1 MSVTLHSSLV
11 FPCGVQIPNRLAK
24 AAMSEQL
31 SDYHNS
37 PTNELVRLYQRW
49 ADGGIGLSITG
60 NVMVDRRAL
69 GEPCNVV
76 VEDERNLDK
85 LSEWAKAGKS
95 RGGKIIMQINHPGRQ
110 SPTFVS
116 SQPVAP
122 SAVAVQVGVGMFAM
136 PRPLTEVEILDI
148 IERFGRAAKVA
159 VKAGFDGVQIHS
171 AHGYL
176 SNQFLS
182 PLTNLRTDDWGGT
195 PEKRRRFLLE
205 VVRSTRKAIG
215 KKAILAVK
223 LNSADFQKGGFS
235 EEDSMAVVKELEKE
249 QIDLLEVSGG
259 TYEASAMIGDGH
271 KESTK
276 KREAYFLEYAEKVR
290 KEVKTPLMLTG
301 GFRTTEAMKEAL
313 NSNTVDLIG
322 MARPLAVEPDLPAR
336 ILASNANAQPS
347 VRHKVGIKMFDGF
360 VELIWHTQQ
369 LHRMGAG
376 KEPDPNRSSWL
387 TLLSGLWHD
396 GISSFRLK
404 RG

>member
-1 MSVTLHSSLV
+1 MSVSLHSNLV
-11 FPCGVQIPNRLAK
+11 LPCSTEIPNRLAK

-31 SDYHNS
+31 SDYHNN
-37 PTNELVRLYQRW
+37 PTNELVRLYKRW
-49 ADGGIGLSITG
+49 AEGGIGLSITG

-76 VEDERNLDK
+76 VEDERNLEK
-85 LSEWAKAGKS
+85 LSEWANAGKS
-95 RGGKIIMQINHPGRQ
+95 RSGKIIMQINHPGRQ

-136 PRPLTEVEILDI
+136 PRALTEVEILDI
-148 IERFGRAAKVA
+148 IKRFGETARIAL
-159 VKAGFDGVQIHS
+159 KAGFDGVQIHS

-182 PLTNLRTDDWGGT
+182 PLTNLRNDDWGGT

-205 VVRSTRKAIG
+205 VVKTTRKAIG

-235 EEDSMAVVKELEKE
+235 EEESMAVVKELEKE

-259 TYEASAMIGDGH
+259 TYEASAMIGDGQ

-290 KEVKTPLMLTG
+290 KEIKTPLMLTG
-301 GFRTTEAMKEAL
+301 GFRSAEAMKEAL
-313 NSNTVDLIG
+313 RSGTVDLIG
-322 MARPLAVEPDLPAR
+322 LARPLAVEPDLPAR
-336 ILASNANAQPS
+336 ILASNASARPAK
-347 VRHKVGIKMFDGF
+347 RHRVGIKMFDGF

-376 KEPDPNRSSWL
+376 KDPDPNRSAWI
-387 TLLSGLWHD
+387 TLLSGLLHD

>member
-1 MSVTLHSSLV
+1 MIITLQDNLIL
-11 FPCGVQIPNRLAK
+11 PCGVKLPNRLAK

-31 SDYHNS
+31 SDYHNR
-37 PTNELVRLYQRW
+37 PTTELVRLYQRW
-49 ADGGIGLSITG
+49 ADGGIGLNITG
-60 NVMVDRRAL
+60 NVMVDRKAL

-76 VEDERNLDK
+76 VEDERDLDK

-95 RGGKIIMQINHPGRQ
+95 RGGKFIMQINHPGRQ

-116 SQPVAP
+116 SEPVAP
-122 SAVAVQVGVGMFAM
+122 SAIAVNVGVGMFAK
-136 PRPLTEVEILDI
+136 PRALTEKEILEI
-148 IERFGRAAKVA
+148 IERFGQTAKVA

-182 PLTNLRTDDWGGT
+182 PLTNLRTDNWGGS
-195 PEKRRRFLLE
+195 PENRRRFLLE
-205 VVRSTRKAIG
+205 VVRSARRAMG
-215 KKAILAVK
+215 KKAILSVK

-235 EEDSMAVVKELEKE
+235 QEESMAVVQELEKE
-249 QIDLLEVSGG
+249 QIDLLEISGG
-259 TYEASAMIGDGH
+259 TYEASAMIGDGQ

-290 KEVKTPLMLTG
+290 KQVKIPLMLTG
-301 GFRTTEAMKEAL
+301 GFRTAEAMKSAL
-313 NSNTVDLIG
+313 ADGTVDLIG
-322 MARPLAVEPDLPAR
+322 LARPLAVEPDLPSR
-336 ILASNANAQPS
+336 ILASNANARPAT
-347 VRHKVGIKMFDGF
+347 RHRVGIKMFDGF

-376 KEPDPNRSSWL
+376 KDPDPNRSAWL
-387 TLLSGLWHD
+387 TLLSGLLHD

>member
-1 MSVTLHSSLV
+1 MSVTLRSSLV
-11 FPCGVQIPNRLAK
+11 FPCGVELPNRLAK

-31 SDYHNS
+31 SDYHNN

-85 LSEWAKAGKS
+85 LSEWARAGKS
-95 RGGKIIMQINHPGRQ
+95 HGGKIIMQINHPGRQ

-136 PRPLTEVEILDI
+136 PRPLKEVEILDI
-148 IERFGRAAKVA
+148 IERFGHTAKIA

-195 PEKRRRFLLE
+195 PENRRRFLLE
-205 VVRSTRKAIG
+205 VVKTTRKAIG
-215 KKAILAVK
+215 KKAILSVK

-235 EEDSMAVVKELEKE
+235 EEESMAVVKELEKE

-259 TYEASAMIGDGH
+259 TYEASAMIGDGQ

-290 KEVKTPLMLTG
+290 KEIKTALMLTG
-301 GFRTTEAMKEAL
+301 GFRTAEAMKEAL
-313 NSNTVDLIG
+313 GSNTVDLIG
-322 MARPLAVEPDLPAR
+322 LARPLAVEPDLPSR
-336 ILASNANAQPS
+336 ILASNANALPS
-347 VRHKVGIKMFDGF
+347 IRHRVGIKMFDSF

-376 KEPDPNRSSWL
+376 KNPDPKRSAWL